1 MSGPVNDE
9 ITETPQDGLGSLVW
23 HIDRVL
29 RAPEDALN
37 FLAAAATFFLM
48 LLGVTQIVLNFL
60 GLPIFG
66 YIDMIELAMPI
77 LAILGIA
84 YCQRLGTHIRMD
96 ILVQNFRG
104 RLLWGVE
111 SFAALCTFII
121 AIFLMLFAWNFF
133 LDAYQIG
140 DSTTD
145 AEINTWPS
153 KILVPIAFALWACRM
168 LVQFLGAVRLTMNPA
183 LLPVGVVVQKDI
195 AEQAQDEIREA
206 MGGGAG
212 S

>member
-1 MSGPVNDE
+1 MTGSVNDE
-9 ITETPQDGLGSLVW
+9 IAETPQDGLGRLVW
-23 HIDRVL
+23 YLDRL
-29 RAPEDALN
+29 IRAPEDALN

-48 LLGVTQIVLNFL
+48 LLGVFQIVLNFL

-96 ILVQNFRG
+96 ILIQKLQG
-104 RLLWGVE
+104 RLLWIVE
-111 SFAALCTFII
+111 TFAALCTFII
-121 AIFLMLFAWNFF
+121 AIFLMIFAWNFF
-133 LDAYQIG
+133 LDAYVIG

-153 KILVPIAFALWACRM
+153 KLLVPLAFGLWALRM
-168 LVQFLGAVRLTMNPA
+168 LVQFLGAFRLAIDPKRA
-183 LLPVGVVVQKDI
+183 PVGVVVQKDI
-195 AEQAQDEIREA
+195 SEQAQDEIREA
-206 MGGGAG
+206 MGGGAN